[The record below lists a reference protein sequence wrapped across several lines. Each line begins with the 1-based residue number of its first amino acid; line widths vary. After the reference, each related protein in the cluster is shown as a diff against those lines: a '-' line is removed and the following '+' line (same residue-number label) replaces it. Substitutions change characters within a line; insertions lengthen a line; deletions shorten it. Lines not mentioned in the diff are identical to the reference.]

1 MQYTQG
7 RLLPKLTQEGF
18 KVFDIPPPIL
28 AKLQNKLNSGLQQS
42 GLLGLSKS
50 GLQTHKSGLDHSPL
64 PEEQQLQAVYGP
76 RPRIAQMG
84 NLGMEAGE
92 VLKGMHE
99 EWAGVKLELS
109 FSYGSRVYGPNNTL
123 AMHRD
128 GAGTQVIS
136 SVLHLAHK
144 YCEGEKKQGFF
155 DRFMEKDSKES
166 KGWALQIEDHE
177 GQLREVVLQEGQM
190 LIYESAKLAHGR
202 LRPLQ
207 GDYYA
212 SLFLHYTP
220 QDRDLWPYTV
230 EEVVAAVPPHWSEG
244 IKFAHGSRWAGQA
257 ITVDSRV
264 ADGAPPRDDE
274 AAVAAAAL
282 AAVAAEAAAAAAAAE
297 DVQDI
302 TIPDIKIP
310 VWEVWNGEPWKP
322 TFQEEHP
329 SYRSAMEQRER
340 EIMELQ
346 GQDERWTNWV
356 DFTQQRMLPTFTEL
370 GFEVVQIPPHVF
382 ERLSREVGAAVA
394 QLSTLCEEQDIK
406 NSIYGPFSPKFSDL
420 GSTAAWVSAE
430 LKTLHEE
437 WAGVELEI
445 TGAYGVRLYGENA
458 SMAMHNDKIGSH
470 VISSIVHIAH
480 EYFDDNH
487 PWPIEIEDHSGN
499 LHAVNLEPGQ
509 MLFYESAKCLH
520 GRRSLLRGRYY
531 GSVFVHYR
539 PVDRG
544 IWTYAPE
551 DVTKNVPSHW
561 SQGVSERYGSR
572 WSGSG
577 ITTDSRAAGGA
588 PPRTLLNPRPA
599 FDMSEVFSAD
609 FHVRE
614 NAKAAA
620 DKARNA
626 QMLQQGNL
634 GMEQGNLEREE
645 GNQGDEL

>member
-1 MQYTQG
+1 
-7 RLLPKLTQEGF
+7 
-18 KVFDIPPPIL
+18 
-28 AKLQNKLNSGLQQS
+28 
-42 GLLGLSKS
+42 
-50 GLQTHKSGLDHSPL
+50 
-64 PEEQQLQAVYGP
+64 
-76 RPRIAQMG
+76 
-84 NLGMEAGE
+84 
-92 VLKGMHE
+92 
-99 EWAGVKLELS
+99 
-109 FSYGSRVYGPNNTL
+109 
-123 AMHRD
+123 MHRD
-128 GAGTQVIS
+128 GAGTQ
-136 SVLHLAHK
+136 
-144 YCEGEKKQGFF
+144 
-155 DRFMEKDSKES
+155 ES

-480 EYFDDNH
+480 E
-487 PWPIEIEDHSGN
+487 
-499 LHAVNLEPGQ
+499 
-509 MLFYESAKCLH
+509 
-520 GRRSLLRGRYY
+520 
-531 GSVFVHYR
+531 
-539 PVDRG
+539 
-544 IWTYAPE
+544 
-551 DVTKNVPSHW
+551 
-561 SQGVSERYGSR
+561 
-572 WSGSG
+572 
-577 ITTDSRAAGGA
+577 
-588 PPRTLLNPRPA
+588 
-599 FDMSEVFSAD
+599 
-609 FHVRE
+609 
-614 NAKAAA
+614 
-620 DKARNA
+620 
-626 QMLQQGNL
+626 
-634 GMEQGNLEREE
+634 
-645 GNQGDEL
+645 